1 MCPNSSAA
9 SPVRRTGRAER
20 DSWGRALR
28 LAEEE
33 RQWRALIRHLPE
45 NARLLW
51 EALDHLRQFQ
61 RVLYLYGGQNL
72 RVPSRLPDPRHPLR
86 RALGA
91 GCLRKLMAA
100 FGGTSL
106 YVPRCDALL
115 HKLRQQDIINDFVR
129 STRQGVSSTA
139 AVADLA
145 RRHGISDRRV
155 WQILKKDGSAPA
167 QGRLLRSLKAASAAP
182 PLADNQQ

>member
-33 RQWRALIRHLPE
+33 RQWRALVRHLPE

-72 RVPSRLPDPRHPLR
+72 RVPSRLPDPATPCAAPWA
-86 RALGA
+86 RAA
-91 GCLRKLMAA
+91 CA
-100 FGGTSL
+100 
-106 YVPRCDALL
+106 
-115 HKLRQQDIINDFVR
+115 
-129 STRQGVSSTA
+129 SS
-139 AVADLA
+139 
-145 RRHGISDRRV
+145 
-155 WQILKKDGSAPA
+155 W
-167 QGRLLRSLKAASAAP
+167 P
-182 PLADNQQ
+182 PLAAPASMCPAATPCSTSCANKTSSTTLSAPPGKA